1 MVGYSYSTKVE
12 ENMAKAVSHS
22 LPISTKISG
31 QVCRFI
37 KGMPVAKAKQA
48 LLDVMKL
55 KRAVP
60 MFIHYKET
68 AHKPGMAVGRYP
80 LKASKHVLEVLE
92 SAEANAQF
100 KGLSTA
106 DLVVHHA
113 VAQQGPTARGQG
125 RTGGWAKRTHIEVV
139 LAMQKQP
146 AKKAKADK
154 KPEAA
159 HTQKKQEAK
168 K

>member
-1 MVGYSYSTKVE
+1 MAYGYSTKIE
-12 ENMAKAVSHS
+12 DNMAKAVSHGVS
-22 LPISTKISG
+22 ASTKIST

-48 LLDVMKL
+48 LLDVMAA

-60 MFIHYKET
+60 MFKFFKET

-80 LKASKHVLEVLE
+80 IKASKFVLGVLE
-92 SAEANAQF
+92 SAEANAQH
-100 KGLSTA
+100 KGLSAA

-113 VAQQGPTARGQG
+113 VAQQGPTLRGQG
-125 RTGGWAKRTHIEVV
+125 RTGGWSKSTHIEIV
-139 LAMQKQP
+139 LAVKKQP
-146 AKKAKADK
+146 AKKDK
-154 KPEAA
+154 KS
-159 HTQKKQEAK
+159 QSKKTEAK

>member
-1 MVGYSYSTKVE
+1 MVGYAYSTKLG

-22 LPISTKISG
+22 LNISTKITT

-37 KGMPVAKAKQA
+37 YGMPLAKAKWE
-48 LLDVMKL
+48 LNEVL
-55 KRAVP
+55 KMNRAIP
-60 MFIHYKET
+60 MFTHYKET

-80 LKASKHVLEVLE
+80 VKAVTNVLKVLA

-100 KGLSTA
+100 KGMNSA

-125 RTGGWAKRTHIEVV
+125 RTGGQMRQTHVEIV
-139 LAMQKQP
+139 LA
-146 AKKAKADK
+146 AKPNTPKAPKTK
-154 KPEAA
+154 KV
-159 HTQKKQEAK
+159 EAK